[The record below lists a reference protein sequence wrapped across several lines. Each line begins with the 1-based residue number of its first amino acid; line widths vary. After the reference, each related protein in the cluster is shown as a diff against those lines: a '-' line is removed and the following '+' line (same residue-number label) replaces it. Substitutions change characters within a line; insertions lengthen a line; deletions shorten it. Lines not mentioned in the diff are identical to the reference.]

1 MRMDPSVIIN
11 RTASSK
17 PFVGT
22 KPRFAPRYHPAWRI
36 LRPSLWKRAQAPAL
50 LRAQRTR
57 APYNVGCISVAR
69 LLKAPGSARPLRGD
83 GLGFPTS
90 RRACTLSRLAL
101 GGLHGPWRPH
111 PRVFPSIQ
119 ENLPFVKRQ
128 KVNFRQ
134 FPSARRRKGVTPP
147 AAGAASRAGGRNG
160 QSPSRASPRP
170 AAVGYP
176 KR

>member
-11 RTASSK
+11 RTASSQTFCRDEAVLLRVTTRLGASSAP
-17 PFVGT
+17 PFG
-22 KPRFAPRYHPAWRI
+22 RGR
-36 LRPSLWKRAQAPAL
+36 QAPAL

-128 KVNFRQ
+128 KVNFRL